1 VTARRRRPP
10 GEGSVFEYQT
20 GAGVTRFGI
29 KFDAPSA
36 DGQRRQVMRRR
47 DANGQPW
54 LTREAAVAALR
65 DALVKAGKGEWIEP
79 SKQPLG
85 EYLKTWLDGL
95 RLAPG
100 TVAGYRT
107 NVRNHVVPY
116 VGAVPLAS
124 LTSARLTALY
134 RELET
139 SGRRDGKGE
148 RTGQPLS
155 ARTVR
160 GVAMIL
166 SAALKAAADDE
177 VPLLARNPARKAKP
191 PTAKRAQAEAR
202 EMHPWTAEQLRGFLD
217 WARDHSRMYAAWY
230 LLAYTGMRR
239 GELLALRWR
248 DVDLDAVAISIR
260 RSVGVVRVKGQPGYL
275 RDGPTKTCKPRVV
288 DLDPATVAVL
298 RAWKRERGA
307 LALQLARAD
316 ALVFGDHEGAFRHPE
331 RFSHLFRETQQR
343 CVRMLGEDALPVIR
357 VHDLRHSHATILLRD
372 RENVKV
378 VSERLG
384 HASVTVTLTTY
395 SHVMPGDQRQ
405 AAARFAVLVG
415 GAEA

>member
-1 VTARRRRPP
+1 MTARRRRPP

-20 GAGVTRFGI
+20 RAGITRFGI

-54 LTREAAVAALR
+54 LDRAPAAAALR
-65 DALVKAGKGEWIEP
+65 DALVKTGRGEWIEP
-79 SKQPLG
+79 SKQPVG
-85 EYLKTWLDGL
+85 KYLDTWLDGL
-95 RLAPG
+95 RLGAS
-100 TVAGYRT
+100 TMASYRK
-107 NVRNHVVPY
+107 NVRLHVKPYIGDVPI
-116 VGAVPLAS
+116 GS

-134 RELET
+134 RELER
-139 SGRRDGKGE
+139 SGRRDQKGE

-160 GVAMIL
+160 YISTIL
-166 SAALKAAADDE
+166 GAAFGAAVDDE
-177 VPLLARNPARKAKP
+177 APLLDRNPNAKAKP
-191 PTAKRAQAEAR
+191 PTAKEAKPP
-202 EMHPWTAEQLRGFLD
+202 EMHPWSAEQLRAFLD
-217 WARDHSRMYAAWY
+217 WSRDNSVNHALWCV
-230 LLAYTGMRR
+230 LAYTGMRR

-248 DVDLDAVAISIR
+248 DIDLDAGTVSVR
-260 RSVGVVRVKGQPGYL
+260 RSVGVIKHKGQPRQVKEG
-275 RDGPTKTCKPRVV
+275 DTKTARPRVV
-288 DLDPATVAVL
+288 DLDPATVAIL
-298 RAWKRERGA
+298 RAWKRARGS
-307 LALQLARAD
+307 LALQLAQD
-316 ALVFGDHEGAFRHPE
+316 KALAFGNHEGVFRDPE
-331 RFSHLFRETQQR
+331 TFSRVFRDTQAR
-343 CVRMLGEDALPVIR
+343 CARMLGDDAPPAIR
-357 VHDLRHSHATILLRD
+357 LHDLRHTHATILLRD

-384 HASVTVTLTTY
+384 HTSVTTTLRIY